1 VEGDIVEVCKD
12 GKRKGFECC
21 GAVEEVEG
29 YGLQDGNEVGF

>member
-1 VEGDIVEVCKD
+1 MEGDIAEVCKD